1 MDHTDHTTREKP
13 LILIADDDDAT
24 RMLLKQALD
33 NEGYMIIEAEDGI
46 EAVNLYTAHKP
57 DMVILD
63 VMMPGMSGFDAC
75 RNMRESDNS
84 AHLPILMLTS
94 LDDIN
99 SIDAAFEAGATDF
112 TTKPINWRLIRQ
124 RINYALRAY
133 KNDQELQ
140 TNQLRLSHAL
150 EVASLGHW
158 DWDLKTNE
166 LRWSEHINAIF
177 GLKPELNQG
186 SFESFLGRVHPEDRG
201 LVTHAVERAL
211 KSTES
216 YSIDHRIIRL
226 DGQERILHEHAEVI
240 QDKLGRPVRMIGM
253 AQDITERI
261 RAEETIR
268 RHVYYNDLTGLPNRR
283 LFNERMQHAHEIAN
297 REEQHFAVILL
308 DLDRLKVINDTH
320 GYGTGDFLLKAI
332 GNRLQETVRS
342 QDTVAM
348 LGSDEFAILVEGIE
362 NPENINTMCIDLL
375 QAVSRECVINGQG
388 FYITASMGITLY
400 PDDNTSHKNFLQ
412 HAESAMY
419 AAKENG
425 GNQFCFYNKDINT
438 RAQQR
443 LQVDMA
449 LHEAVKHRE
458 LEVYYQPQIDVDS
471 GRIIGMEAL
480 TRWNNQKLGAV
491 SPAEFIPAAENNGLI
506 IPMGE
511 WVLRTACEQAAK
523 WHRDGYSDLRM
534 SVNLSPR
541 QFQCKNLPEYIEN
554 VLDETGL
561 DPRRLELEITESCTI
576 SDHEAGIKIL
586 ERLKALGIR
595 VSIDDFGTGYSS
607 LSYLHKLPIDA
618 VKIDRAFVTCIGENG
633 ENGVI
638 ARTII
643 TMAHS
648 LGLSVIAEG
657 IEEPHHLEFLRQE
670 GCNEAQGFLVSRPVN
685 VGEIDQLL
693 ELSLKTPV
701 AVVR

>member
-1 MDHTDHTTREKP
+1 M
-13 LILIADDDDAT
+13 ILIADDDDAT

-480 TRWNNQKLGAV
+480 TRWNNQKLGTV